1 MKIAVLGAGAWGTA
15 IAIHLSTRH
24 EVRLWARDSSHVST
38 LRSERVNRRYLP
50 GFSFPPALAL
60 ADDLAAALADADL
73 LLAAVPTN
81 GLRSTLRSVVK
92 AAGRAAPIVW
102 LCKGFE
108 AGRAV
113 LPHQICAEE
122 LAAGAP
128 RAVLSGPSFAQEV
141 VRGLP
146 AALTLASSDVDFARN
161 TARALHGDRL
171 RVYRSDDVIGVET
184 AGAVKNVIAIAAG
197 VCDGLELGLSARAAL
212 ITRGLA
218 EMTRLGVALG
228 GRTETFMGLAGAGDL
243 ILTCTGD
250 LSRNRRVG
258 LEIARGAP
266 LADVLSG
273 LGHTAEGVLTARA
286 VLSLAADRGIE
297 MPITR
302 AVCRVLDDSGQAR
315 AAVQELLARELRSE
329 Y

>member
-15 IAIHLSTRH
+15 IGIVLCARH
-24 EVRLWARDSSHVST
+24 EVRLWARDTALASA
-38 LRSERVNRRYLP
+38 LRAERRNRRYLP
-50 GFSFPPALAL
+50 GLELPPAIAPTHELAR
-60 ADDLAAALADADL
+60 ALDGAEL
-73 LLAAVPTN
+73 TLAAVTTD
-81 GLRSTLRSVVK
+81 GLRATLR
-92 AAGRAAPIVW
+92 AMRATGSGAPLVW

-108 AGRAV
+108 SGQGK

-122 LAAGAP
+122 LERSVP
-128 RAVLSGPSFAQEV
+128 RAALSGPSFAEEV
-141 VRGLP
+141 ARGLP
-146 AALTLASSDVDFARN
+146 TALTLASEDSAFARSA
-161 TARALHGDRL
+161 ARALHGASL
-171 RVYRSDDVIGVET
+171 RVYLSEDVAGVGA

-197 VCDGLELGLSARAAL
+197 VCDGLALGLNARAAL
-212 ITRGLA
+212 VTRGLA

-250 LSRNRRVG
+250 PSRNRRVG
-258 LEIARGAP
+258 LGLARGVP
-266 LADVLSG
+266 LREVLAG

-286 VLSLAADRGIE
+286 VAELARKLGVD

-302 AVCRVLDDSGQAR
+302 AVCRVLDDPRQAR
-315 AAVQELLARELRSE
+315 AAVQDLLAREQKTE